1 MNRVIRRELVDVLLF
16 FACLFKT
23 GCYTGLILVPAGLLL
38 YRFRKFI
45 HKGDRRYVVPKALD
59 RWN

>member
-1 MNRVIRRELVDVLLF
+1 MIRRELVYVYLF
-16 FACLFKT
+16 FACLLKS

-45 HKGDRRYVVPKALD
+45 HKGDHRYVVPEALD